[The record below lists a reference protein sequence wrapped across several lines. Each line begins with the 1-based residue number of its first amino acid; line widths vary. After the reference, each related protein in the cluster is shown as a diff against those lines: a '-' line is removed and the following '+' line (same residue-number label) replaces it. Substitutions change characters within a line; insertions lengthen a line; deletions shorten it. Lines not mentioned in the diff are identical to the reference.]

1 MLAGTCST
9 KQMVLMRHVRLPEL
23 NKKCVVEQQ
32 KALVFDGQC
41 KYDVIFGANFL
52 SKMGIDI

>member
-1 MLAGTCST
+1 
-9 KQMVLMRHVRLPEL
+9 MVVMRHVRLPEL

-41 KYDVIFGANFL
+41 KYDVIFGADFL
-52 SKMGIDI
+52 SKTGIDIK

>member
-1 MLAGTCST
+1 
-9 KQMVLMRHVRLPEL
+9 MVVMRHVRLPKL

-41 KYDVIFGANFL
+41 KHDVIFGADFL
-52 SKMGIDI
+52 SKMGIDIMYSMGIIK